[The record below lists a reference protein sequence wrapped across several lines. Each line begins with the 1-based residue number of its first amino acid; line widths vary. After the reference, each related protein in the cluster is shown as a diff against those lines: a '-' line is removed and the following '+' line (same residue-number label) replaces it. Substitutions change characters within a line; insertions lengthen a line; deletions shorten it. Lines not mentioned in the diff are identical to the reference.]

1 MIGAGVQLTITNS
14 TVGRIISSIGARG
27 SSEATDR
34 GVPNKVVD
42 AITIEIITTVTIIT
56 RILTRVIL
64 SSMVHL
70 PSSPTL
76 NLNSMAKMKTQ
87 TSQLASRRPPTDM

>member
-14 TVGRIISSIGARG
+14 TVGTTTSSRGARG

-34 GVPNKVVD
+34 GVPNKEVD

-56 RILTRVIL
+56 RILTRMIL
-64 SSMVHL
+64 S
-70 PSSPTL
+70 
-76 NLNSMAKMKTQ
+76 
-87 TSQLASRRPPTDM
+87 